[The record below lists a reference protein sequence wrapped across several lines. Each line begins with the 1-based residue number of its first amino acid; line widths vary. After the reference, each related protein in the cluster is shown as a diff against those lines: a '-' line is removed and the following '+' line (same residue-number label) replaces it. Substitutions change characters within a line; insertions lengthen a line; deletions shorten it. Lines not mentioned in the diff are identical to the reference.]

1 MTLVGAGGS
10 GKTRLALALASESRD
25 RSLRTASTIVELSA
39 LREPALVLPA
49 IAQALRVGEQ
59 PGEPLAQTLAAW
71 AADRELLLVVDNFEQ
86 VAEAGPDLL
95 RLIEA
100 SPRLTVV
107 VTSRRVLH
115 LSGEHVFPVEPL
127 AEEDAAELFVA
138 RAACL
143 EPAGRRSTPTI
154 LTYARS
160 AAASTACRS
169 RSNWPLRAL
178 TR

>member
-1 MTLVGAGGS
+1 M
-10 GKTRLALALASESRD
+10 
-25 RSLRTASTIVELSA
+25 RTASTVVELSA
-39 LREPALVLPA
+39 LREPALVLPT

-86 VAEAGPDLL
+86 VAEAGLDLL

-115 LSGEHVFPVEPL
+115 LSGEHVFPSSLSPRKTPPTCSL
-127 AEEDAAELFVA
+127 
-138 RAACL
+138 
-143 EPAGRRSTPTI
+143 PAPRP
-154 LTYARS
+154 
-160 AAASTACRS
+160 
-169 RSNWPLRAL
+169 
-178 TR
+178 